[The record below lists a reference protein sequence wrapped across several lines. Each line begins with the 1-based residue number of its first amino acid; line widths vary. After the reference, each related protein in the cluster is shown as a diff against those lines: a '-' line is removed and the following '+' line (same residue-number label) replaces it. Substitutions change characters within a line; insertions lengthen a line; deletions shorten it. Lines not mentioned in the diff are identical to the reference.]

1 MTFQGTFEAPEL
13 IPAPCGL
20 LSVANVTK
28 HDGGSKNETWVRGFS
43 YQYDS
48 YATTRLLTENDD
60 AVSGGT
66 IYDASADIRYKEYRP
81 FFIESEV
88 ARSALGVLGEDRFA
102 EALKKLEAATQKAV
116 ERELWV
122 GSTAIAASNTNDYLT
137 KASTLTVPK
146 SGAVAASEALMHL
159 EKNISN
165 SPTGTAGVIHMTSDV
180 ASVLGAKLIYL
191 PGTDS
196 KPGSVMT
203 RLGTKVIVGAGYTGS
218 GPVGDANA
226 TASITNRWIYATGPI
241 EVHLSKSEIV
251 NDALAQG
258 MNPRINDMII
268 KAVRAA
274 AVYFDPSI
282 HLAMRVAL

>member
-1 MTFQGTFEAPEL
+1 MTFQGVFDAPEL
-13 IPAPCGL
+13 IPASCGI

-43 YQYDS
+43 YRYNS
-48 YATTRLLTENDD
+48 LATIRLLTENDD
-60 AVSGGT
+60 VVSNGT
-66 IYDASADIRYKEYRP
+66 LFDATSLSIYKEYRP

-88 ARSALGVLGEDRFA
+88 FRSALGILGEDRFE

-116 ERELWV
+116 EREMWE
-122 GSTAIAASNTNDYLT
+122 GSTAKAASNTNDFLT
-137 KASTLTVPK
+137 KAAGITIPK
-146 SGAVAASEALMHL
+146 TGAVTASEALMHL
-159 EKNISN
+159 EQHISD
-165 SPTGTAGVIHMTSDV
+165 SATGTAGVIHMTSDV

-191 PGTDS
+191 PGADS

-226 TASITNRWIYATGPI
+226 TPSLTNRWIYATGPV

-251 NDALAQG
+251 NDTLAQG

>member
-1 MTFQGTFEAPEL
+1 MTFQGVFDAPDL
-13 IPAPCGL
+13 VPASCGI
-20 LSVANVTK
+20 LSVAHVTE
-28 HDGGSKNETWVRGFS
+28 HDGGSRNETWVRGFS
-43 YQYDS
+43 YRYNS
-48 YATTRLLTENDD
+48 LATVRLLTENDD
-60 AVSGGT
+60 TVSDGT
-66 IYDASADIRYKEYRP
+66 LYDATGDDIYKEYRP

-88 ARSALGVLGEDRFA
+88 FRSALGVLGEDRFE

-116 ERELWV
+116 ERELWE
-122 GSTAIAASNTNDYLT
+122 GSTAKAASNSNLYLSSSGAT
-137 KASTLTVPK
+137 IPK
-146 SGAVAASEALMHL
+146 SGAVTASEALMHL
-159 EKNISN
+159 EQHISD

-191 PGTDS
+191 PGNDS

-218 GPVGDANA
+218 GPVGNSNA
-226 TASITNRWIYATGPI
+226 TPSLTNRWIYATGPV

-251 NDALAQG
+251 NDSLAQG
-258 MNPRINDMII
+258 INPRINDMII